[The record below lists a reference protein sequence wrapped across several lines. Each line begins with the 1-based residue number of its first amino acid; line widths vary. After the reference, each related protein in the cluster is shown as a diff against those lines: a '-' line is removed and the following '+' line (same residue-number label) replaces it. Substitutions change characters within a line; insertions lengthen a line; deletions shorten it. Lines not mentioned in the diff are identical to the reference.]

1 MPKLLIVDDEE
12 GYREVLK
19 TIFAA
24 EGYGVSVASNGR
36 AALAVLKSRKVDL
49 VISDVR
55 MPDIDGIEL
64 LKTSRELNPDIGVV
78 LMTAF
83 GTMDTARE
91 AFKLGADDFI
101 QKPFN
106 NEELKVIV
114 KRALEKQAII
124 HENRAFRSAQRNMG
138 SLANIIG
145 QSEKMLELF
154 RMIEAV
160 AREQSTILITGESGT
175 GKELVARAIHEMSK
189 RAEKPFIPINCGALT
204 ETLLESELFGFMKGV
219 FTGANESRTGM
230 FESADKGT
238 IFLDEVG
245 DMSLAMQ
252 VKILRVLQEQKVRR
266 IGAREETPVDT
277 RVITATNRDLGPM
290 VEDGSFRRDLYYRV
304 SVIPLHVPPLRE
316 RREDIPLLAAHFM
329 KKFSS
334 RSGKSVGLSDKAL
347 EMLETR
353 PWQGNVRELEHT
365 IERAV
370 ALTPNGEEIDPAACA
385 EGNSAPRSV
394 GEKLPAEGLNL
405 PDVLNTLEKQY
416 VEEALQRMG
425 GNQTKAADLLRIP
438 VHSLRHLLDKH
449 DLR

>member
-1 MPKLLIVDDEE
+1 
-12 GYREVLK
+12 
-19 TIFAA
+19 
-24 EGYGVSVASNGR
+24 
-36 AALAVLKSRKVDL
+36 
-49 VISDVR
+49 
-55 MPDIDGIEL
+55 
-64 LKTSRELNPDIGVV
+64 
-78 LMTAF
+78 
-83 GTMDTARE
+83 
-91 AFKLGADDFI
+91 
-101 QKPFN
+101 
-106 NEELKVIV
+106 
-114 KRALEKQAII
+114 
-124 HENRAFRSAQRNMG
+124 
-138 SLANIIG
+138 
-145 QSEKMLELF
+145 
-154 RMIEAV
+154 
-160 AREQSTILITGESGT
+160 
-175 GKELVARAIHEMSK
+175 
-189 RAEKPFIPINCGALT
+189 
-204 ETLLESELFGFMKGV
+204 
-219 FTGANESRTGM
+219 
-230 FESADKGT
+230 
-238 IFLDEVG
+238 VG

-405 PDVLNTLEKQY
+405 PDVLNALEKQY